1 MADQV
6 QLIAQVR
13 FALEQLSERNAQHE
27 WEHLSRHLARERV
40 CANILP
46 ATGPVQAGGD
56 QGRDFETFR
65 TYLQASPLK
74 ERSFVGLVSDRP
86 LAFAC
91 TLEKSVGSK
100 VRRDV
105 ATIMASGTPISGIY
119 FFASRGLPVAKRHEL
134 QEWCRRAYDV
144 SLEVL
149 DGEAVSELL
158 SDRDLY
164 WIAERY
170 LQMPSELLPP
180 SLPIEPKDWYSRT
193 LEKWRRN
200 EKRAHTFAHFS
211 EIRSAA
217 RHARGPFEFGQDGEP
232 IDRYEQPEFP
242 FWLQRLDELAET
254 EDFPLLSRRAFYE
267 ASVQRLRGLGSLV
280 GQETRLRSFF
290 SAIPQLGDAAEI
302 EDATTLL
309 NYLWGAQ
316 ARGRVGLEPSELRAW
331 TEGLSNHLDERIRQ
345 AKKQDRPNELCA
357 LLESRGGIAMF
368 GRFDEGVFDA
378 SSALSY
384 WGRLAKAVGRAPL
397 FPLERFADRLAKYVP
412 YIGTF
417 AEYEPL
423 TQSLDALLA
432 ERFGQ
437 FKAAEKCL
445 ERARAFYAGGDL
457 TRVMA
462 QLHRAKVD
470 WFAEETL
477 DRALLALDL
486 LSSAYQKQGL
496 HFASKYYVLAI
507 GYLALHSPDLSLKPQ
522 VAPALSHAAS
532 CDYVMGA
539 WHGFLELSQA
549 AADFYPHFAKD
560 PQADFNTEGGFFQA
574 FEFNLGVATILTKL
588 LHPEMED
595 FARSRCLAVA
605 RRLGLGEVVED
616 VVGEGVEVFGRWGS
630 EKLWGAIEEQ
640 LAGPPWSDA
649 GDTRR
654 VRWDAHG
661 VTWEVDWK
669 NDYETTLVAEEFL
682 AGLQLFL
689 SDLAGY
695 DLCLLRSTLS
705 VTLDVA
711 TSNGFGT
718 GSTKTRRTY
727 FHTRFAPSNTG
738 RQATVTLPPYN
749 LFRDGTLLRDDILLG
764 ILGVI
769 SSLLEGGS
777 LLPTKRF
784 TQILEE
790 RFSHGLSHK
799 LFVAATYA
807 QCLHGFITEE
817 DFNASSR
824 PIHKPLAPP
833 DPFSPPPSEQLPW
846 YSGPGPGYS
855 EEIGVQM
862 TRNRYENFS
871 RRLRLTLKRLSQ
883 EEEFLAT
890 VRRLRE
896 GGWKDWHILSMV
908 YHVTMNYRL
917 NLTETHLPLTKAN
930 IEAYSDLPE
939 ECEDDSPVPLDL
951 YSEAGLRKHMPFYL
965 LSVIKTFGMKN
976 DLELHQQTPDLPG
989 IEDFLTSRYN
999 FWSDDIDHE
1008 DYFQAGT

>member
-6 QLIAQVR
+6 RLIAQIR

-46 ATGPVQAGGD
+46 ATGLVQAGGD

-119 FFASRGLPVAKRHEL
+119 FFCSRGLPVAKRHKL
-134 QEWCRRAYDV
+134 QEWCRGTYDV
-144 SLEVL
+144 SLEVF
-149 DGEAVSELL
+149 DGEAVAELL
-158 SDRDLY
+158 SDRGLY

-170 LQMPSELLPP
+170 LQMPSELQPP
-180 SLPIEPKDWYSRT
+180 ALPIEPKDWYSRT

-200 EKRAHTFAHFS
+200 EGRAHTFAHFS

-217 RHARGPFEFGQDGEP
+217 RHARGPFEFGEDGEP

-254 EDFPLLSRRAFYE
+254 EAFPLLSRRAFYE

-290 SAIPQLGDAAEI
+290 SAIPQLDDSAEI

-309 NYLWGAQ
+309 NYLRGAQ
-316 ARGRVGLEPSELRAW
+316 ARGRVGLEASELRAW

-345 AKKQDRPNELCA
+345 AKKHDRPNELCA
-357 LLESRGGIAMF
+357 LLENRGGIAMF
-368 GRFDEGVFDA
+368 GRFDEGMFDA
-378 SSALSY
+378 SAALSY

-397 FPLERFADRLAKYVP
+397 FPLERFADRLAKHVP

-445 ERARAFYAGGDL
+445 DRARAFYASGDL
-457 TRVMA
+457 TRAMA

-477 DRALLALDL
+477 DRALPAMDL

-496 HFASKYYVLAI
+496 HFASKYYTFSISYLVLQ
-507 GYLALHSPDLSLKPQ
+507 SPDLSLKPQ
-522 VAPALSHAAS
+522 IAPALAHAAS
-532 CDYVMGA
+532 CDYIMGA

-560 PQADFNTEGGFFQA
+560 PQTDFSTEGGFFQA
-574 FEFNLGVATILTKL
+574 FEFNLGVATILTDL
-588 LHPEMED
+588 LHPEMGD

-605 RRLGLGEVVED
+605 RRLGLGTVVED
-616 VVGEGVEVFGRWGS
+616 VVAGGTEVFSRWGS
-630 EKLWGAIEEQ
+630 EQLWGAIEEQ

-654 VRWDAHG
+654 VQWNAHG

-669 NDYETTLVAEEFL
+669 NDYQTTLVAEEFL
-682 AGLQLFL
+682 AGLQVFL

-711 TSNGFGT
+711 TAD
-718 GSTKTRRTY
+718 GS
-727 FHTRFAPSNTG
+727 
-738 RQATVTLPPYN
+738 
-749 LFRDGTLLRDDILLG
+749 DI
-764 ILGVI
+764 
-769 SSLLEGGS
+769 GS
-777 LLPTKRF
+777 AK
-784 TQILEE
+784 
-790 RFSHGLSHK
+790 
-799 LFVAATYA
+799 
-807 QCLHGFITEE
+807 
-817 DFNASSR
+817 
-824 PIHKPLAPP
+824 
-833 DPFSPPPSEQLPW
+833 
-846 YSGPGPGYS
+846 
-855 EEIGVQM
+855 
-862 TRNRYENFS
+862 
-871 RRLRLTLKRLSQ
+871 
-883 EEEFLAT
+883 
-890 VRRLRE
+890 
-896 GGWKDWHILSMV
+896 
-908 YHVTMNYRL
+908 
-917 NLTETHLPLTKAN
+917 
-930 IEAYSDLPE
+930 
-939 ECEDDSPVPLDL
+939 
-951 YSEAGLRKHMPFYL
+951 
-965 LSVIKTFGMKN
+965 SV
-976 DLELHQQTPDLPG
+976 
-989 IEDFLTSRYN
+989 
-999 FWSDDIDHE
+999 
-1008 DYFQAGT
+1008 